1 MKIFLLIT
9 ILILIIILV
18 YQKREIRELETA
30 ATDCTAKITEL
41 LHGTGINDKIGN
53 YAAQIADLKA
63 LLDLNLKNVFMNSN
77 ALIDTFIQS
86 VNDPLIRQIILYRFE
101 NNMSWNQ
108 IERVIGGNNN
118 SESLR
123 KKLYRYLKNN

>member
-101 NNMSWNQ
+101 NNMNWNQ
-108 IERVIGGNNN
+108 IERAIGGNNN

-123 KKLYRYLKNN
+123 KKLYRYLKSN

>member
-123 KKLYRYLKNN
+123 KKLYRYLKK